1 MQTRGISGWVAGL
14 SAALASACGGQDK
27 RVDMAVG
34 HPMDVTS
41 ITDHVVFIDHARS
54 EAVLLDVS
62 QKAAPPGPTIVPLV
76 TSPTLFQPRRGHPD
90 QLLVLSAGHPDDGLS
105 PFAKPGLTI
114 VDAHGKNR
122 TLPPYDSAYDG
133 LAQSDDGATALL
145 YFTESTAPPGGE
157 LFNPNE
163 VALVDLEKGDAA
175 RLVPPRP
182 LGGTIRGVAF
192 SPPAFAIDGTPR
204 RLAVALFD
212 TYLNIVDLDHTDL
225 GQFSVPLTGTTIT
238 AVQAAQ
244 ILFSEAEPK
253 MYVRATGSNDIFIV
267 TLSPR
272 SVNST
277 AAVDAGDGAKNDF
290 YPSVSEVAAGTGPK
304 DMALFDGQGKHRLL
318 VASPGSSEVV
328 VIDSD
333 NSVTRQSLGAP
344 ADHIYLFQGPS
355 PTDKVTAT
363 RALVSQAGTNVVT
376 FLNLTKLTD
385 GGTDTVE
392 SLSISETYQAPIP
405 FGDHTVILRHTDTGL
420 SVLDLWERTVGVIS
434 GPNLNDAVADEAVQ
448 KLWLKNNDRVAY
460 LDLGKDAH
468 PNELRVDAPIDALVT
483 VASASPKVVVTHRN
497 PMGWATVLDAK
508 DPAIGT
514 AYSMRGFFFDHALQ
528 GGGR

>member
-14 SAALASACGGQDK
+14 SVALASACGGQDK
-27 RVDMAVG
+27 RVGMAVG
-34 HPMDVTS
+34 RPMDVTS

-62 QKAAPPGPTIVPLV
+62 QNSPPAGPSIVPLV
-76 TSPTLFQPRRGHPD
+76 TSPTLFEARRGHPD
-90 QLLVLSAGHPDDGLS
+90 QLLVLSAGHIDDGLA
-105 PFAKPGLTI
+105 PFENPGLTI

-122 TLPPYDSAYDG
+122 TFPPYTSAYDG

-145 YFTESTAPPGGE
+145 YFKESTVSHDSA

-163 VALVDLEKGDAA
+163 VALVDLEKGDAPELLPT
-175 RLVPPRP
+175 RT
-182 LGGTIRGVAF
+182 LGGTIQGVAF
-192 SPPAFAIDGTPR
+192 SPPAFAIDGSPR
-204 RLAVALFD
+204 RLTVTLFD
-212 TYLNIVDLDHTDL
+212 TYLNIIDLDHIDL
-225 GQFSVPLTGTTIT
+225 PQFSLPLGCVEVSGRPCPKISEIHL
-238 AVQAAQ
+238 AQ
-244 ILFSEAEPK
+244 ILFSDAEPK
-253 MYVRATGSNDIFIV
+253 MYVRATGSNDIFVV

-272 SVNST
+272 
-277 AAVDAGDGAKNDF
+277 AGDATKNDF
-290 YPSVSEVAAGTGPK
+290 YPSVNQVGAGTGPK
-304 DMALFDGQGKHRLL
+304 DMALFDDQGKHRLL

-328 VIDSD
+328 VIDS
-333 NSVTRQSLGAP
+333 NNRATNVPLGSP

-355 PTDKVTAT
+355 PTDAVTAT
-363 RALVSQAGTNVVT
+363 RALVSQAGTSVVT

-385 GGTDTVE
+385 GGMDTVE
-392 SLSISETYQAPIP
+392 SHSISETYQDPIP
-405 FGDHTVILRHTDTGL
+405 FGDHTVILRHTNTGL
-420 SVLDLWERTVGVIS
+420 SVLDLWERTVGVIA

-448 KLWLKNNDRVAY
+448 KLWLKDNDRVAY

-483 VASASPKVVVTHRN
+483 VPSAAPKVVVTHRN

-514 AYSMRGFFFDHALQ
+514 AYSMRGFFFDGALQ